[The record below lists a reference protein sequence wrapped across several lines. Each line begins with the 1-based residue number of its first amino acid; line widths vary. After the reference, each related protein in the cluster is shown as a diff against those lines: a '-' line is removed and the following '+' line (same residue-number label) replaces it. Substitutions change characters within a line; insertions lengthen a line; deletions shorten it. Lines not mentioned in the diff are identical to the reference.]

1 MKTGKILS
9 VVMPLYNEE
18 GTVHLTVADVLAR
31 QETAELIIVDDC
43 STDKSLDVVEAL
55 AAKDARIKVLRN
67 EVNRGK
73 GFAVRRG
80 IDAATAEI
88 VLIQDADREYSPS
101 DYPVLLAPI
110 ISGRADVVYGSRFH
124 GGPGRVLYFKHE
136 LGNRLLTFISN
147 LLTDL
152 NFTDMETCYKVFRR
166 EVIQN
171 IKLESDR
178 FGFEV
183 EITAK
188 IAKDRSLRI
197 FEVPISYNGRTYEEG
212 KKITWQDGIA
222 AIFHMVKY
230 NILTGKPESFKNPAK

>member
-1 MKTGKILS
+1 MKTGKTLS

-31 QETAELIIVDDC
+31 PETAELIIVDDC
-43 STDKSLDVVEAL
+43 STDKSLEVVEAL

-73 GFAVRRG
+73 GFAVRKG
-80 IDAATAEI
+80 IEAATAEL

-110 ISGRADVVYGSRFH
+110 VSGRADVVYGSRFH

-152 NFTDMETCYKVFRR
+152 NFTDMETCYKVFKR
-166 EVIQN
+166 EIVQN

-212 KKITWQDGIA
+212 KKITWRDGIA
-222 AIFHMVKY
+222 ALFHMVKY
-230 NILTGKPESFKNPAK
+230 NILTGKPESFKNPTK